1 MITGCSVTGQ
11 CDCHLSGAVVRPQSL
26 PQAVAGPLS
35 RKGLH
40 IYIYTVQLLVL
51 RRRFINHY
59 SFNSILYFMKKGHSM
74 SGCYF
79 SECLLATKNWSFK
92 LFSFLSLHVKHFE
105 FCWYAFIL

>member
-1 MITGCSVTGQ
+1 MITGRSVTGQ
-11 CDCHLSGAVVRPQSL
+11 CDRHLSGAVVRPQSL

-59 SFNSILYFMKKGHSM
+59 SFNSILYYM
-74 SGCYF
+74 SGYYC

-105 FCWYAFIL
+105 FC